1 MSNQRNDFYMEY
13 ELINPPVNEI
23 KGILNASRQNVIKA
37 MNNELLAAYWKTG
50 KIIVQLISKA
60 EKVIN
65 WWHEKNDDK

>member
-1 MSNQRNDFYMEY
+1 MEY

>member
-1 MSNQRNDFYMEY
+1 MEY
-13 ELINPPVNEI
+13 ELINPLVNEI

-50 KIIVQLISKA
+50 NIIVQLISKA

-65 WWHEKNDDK
+65 W

>member
-1 MSNQRNDFYMEY
+1 MEY

-37 MNNELLAAYWKTG
+37 MNNKLLAAYWKTG